1 MLSLWSVVVC
11 MRIDTIQ
18 TYDPYGS
25 TVVEQSPFLGSL
37 IIVQDCS
44 LVDNVLVYLCLVRV
58 SSAVVAQLP
67 LLEEKVPDPEILTCL

>member
-1 MLSLWSVVVC
+1 MWSMLSNAAERPNMINAVPFFKCRMPSLCLHKRITMQSLWSVVVC

-37 IIVQDCS
+37 IIV
-44 LVDNVLVYLCLVRV
+44 
-58 SSAVVAQLP
+58 
-67 LLEEKVPDPEILTCL
+67 